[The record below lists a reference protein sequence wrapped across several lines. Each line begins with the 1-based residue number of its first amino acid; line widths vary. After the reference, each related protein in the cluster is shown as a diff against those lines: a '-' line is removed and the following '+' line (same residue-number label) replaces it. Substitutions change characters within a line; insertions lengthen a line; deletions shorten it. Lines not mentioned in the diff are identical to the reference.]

1 MRKPGPSAF
10 RWRLANGRVRVSNAW
25 YRTAG
30 NRIHGGRQGYRN
42 WLSARARA
50 RGKDPLPDRI
60 TRGAASRIPG
70 YRNRVNPATGRP
82 RWTDRSAGALARWR
96 ADHGTYRENE
106 LLRAR
111 VSRESAAINA
121 RAGMASIPARTP
133 QSGRAAGNRE
143 HVRTLLADRQPKLA
157 RTLDRTVRDL
167 SPRTG
172 RSR

>member
-1 MRKPGPSAF
+1 MSRF
-10 RWRLANGRVRVSNAW
+10 RDHLSDLPVRARLLA
-25 YRTAG
+25 
-30 NRIHGGRQGYRN
+30 NRIHVRTSNWLDPHLRRLHADNPRARVRHLLAGGRP
-42 WLSARARA
+42 ARVLARTPVA
-50 RGKDPLPDRI
+50 
-60 TRGAASRIPG
+60 
-70 YRNRVNPATGRP
+70 RNRINPATGRP
-82 RWTDRSAGALARWR
+82 RWTDRSDGALARWR